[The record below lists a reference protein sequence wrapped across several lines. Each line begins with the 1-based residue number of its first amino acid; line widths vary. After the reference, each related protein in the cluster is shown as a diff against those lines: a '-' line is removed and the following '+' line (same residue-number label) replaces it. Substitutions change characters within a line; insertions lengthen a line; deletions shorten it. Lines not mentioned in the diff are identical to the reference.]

1 MSVITLRVTEEK
13 HERIKSLAVSR
24 GVSVNKL
31 IDEAM
36 TLMIAKQDI
45 ETRFKAR
52 AAKGDITAG
61 IALLDKVL
69 EKPQVIKTPVVRNG
83 RQSTIGY
90 RPDVWKTWK

>member
-36 TLMIAKQDI
+36 TLMIANKILKLASRLEPLKAILLQVLRYWIKCLKNEKLMIKPCQD
-45 ETRFKAR
+45 K
-52 AAKGDITAG
+52 
-61 IALLDKVL
+61 L
-69 EKPQVIKTPVVRNG
+69 
-83 RQSTIGY
+83 
-90 RPDVWKTWK
+90 